1 MKWPEFGYVRA
12 GSLEEF
18 WRLRA
23 EAGED
28 ARVLAGGQSL
38 LATLAFRLSQPSVLI
53 DITGIAALRG
63 VALNGDTLRIGALT
77 RHCELATDPLIRD
90 HAPLLAAAAPLI
102 AHPAIRNRGTIGGSL
117 ALADPAAELPA
128 CALALDAVIVLASP
142 KGERRVN
149 AADFFL
155 DLFETAMAEDEIIVA
170 IAVPRAASGQRASIR
185 EIARRSGDYA
195 MVGLALSA
203 EMEGGMIRTIRPVY
217 FGLGSVPVLAAGAA
231 AALEGRVPDAA
242 TLAEAEAALEDD
254 LDPPDDLH
262 GPPAMKRH
270 LARVLLRRALGDIAP
285 EARIAA

>member
-28 ARVLAGGQSL
+28 AKVLAGGQSL

-63 VALNGDTLRIGALT
+63 IALEGETLRIAALT

-90 HAPLLAAAAPLI
+90 RAPLLAAAAPLI

-128 CALALDAVIVLASP
+128 CALALEAVIVLASAE
-142 KGERRVN
+142 GERRVG

-155 DLFETAMAEDEIIVA
+155 GLFETAMREDEIIVA
-170 IAVPRAASGQRASIR
+170 IEVPHAGSSRRVSIR

-195 MVGLALSA
+195 MAGLALSA
-203 EMEGGMIRTIRPVY
+203 EMTGATVRSIRPVY
-217 FGLGSVPVLAAGAA
+217 FGLGSVPVLATGAA
-231 AALEGRVPDAA
+231 AALAGRVPDAA
-242 TLAEAEAALEDD
+242 ALAEAEAALEAD

-285 EARIAA
+285 EARLAA